1 MKLNRCASGQC
12 FKVLLGARFAFVVFR
27 RTPTSCLKAYG
38 QTSGIV
44 NVFVSKQLIERDSSP
59 VFIVVGAYCGIEG
72 QRHVF
77 FGLREGVMHDV
88 DPCCW
93 SLIQR
98 PCRIEDG
105 GRYQKVTRDG
115 GGGWNQK
122 KDYETGKAEDGG
134 HVVVAAVLKLFLL
147 VLTCTVAAV
156 CHRL

>member
-1 MKLNRCASGQC
+1 M
-12 FKVLLGARFAFVVFR
+12 
-27 RTPTSCLKAYG
+27 
-38 QTSGIV
+38 
-44 NVFVSKQLIERDSSP
+44 
-59 VFIVVGAYCGIEG
+59 
-72 QRHVF
+72 F

-105 GRYQKVTRDG
+105 GRDQKVTRDG

-134 HVVVAAVLKLFLL
+134 HVVVVAVPC
-147 VLTCTVAAV
+147 V
-156 CHRL
+156 HRLY

>member
-1 MKLNRCASGQC
+1 M
-12 FKVLLGARFAFVVFR
+12 
-27 RTPTSCLKAYG
+27 
-38 QTSGIV
+38 
-44 NVFVSKQLIERDSSP
+44 
-59 VFIVVGAYCGIEG
+59 
-72 QRHVF
+72 F

-156 CHRL
+156 CHRLYHGRTYKSYAVCVCQRLPQDTRQDPAEIT

>member
-1 MKLNRCASGQC
+1 M
-12 FKVLLGARFAFVVFR
+12 
-27 RTPTSCLKAYG
+27 
-38 QTSGIV
+38 
-44 NVFVSKQLIERDSSP
+44 
-59 VFIVVGAYCGIEG
+59 
-72 QRHVF
+72 F

-105 GRYQKVTRDG
+105 GRYQIVTRDG

-156 CHRL
+156 CHRLFRLTKKLKSISIAKS

>member
-1 MKLNRCASGQC
+1 M
-12 FKVLLGARFAFVVFR
+12 
-27 RTPTSCLKAYG
+27 
-38 QTSGIV
+38 
-44 NVFVSKQLIERDSSP
+44 
-59 VFIVVGAYCGIEG
+59 
-72 QRHVF
+72 F

-147 VLTCTVAAV
+147 VLTCTVLSTDPLSMK
-156 CHRL
+156 HINHKNFDQLFFLQ